1 MAQPVAAQVATG
13 ASQAQP
19 TPVEAPPQRALPGSI
34 DEKAKRLADFFN
46 GEVITDFSDDMA

>member
-1 MAQPVAAQVATG
+1 MPAAPAV
-13 ASQAQP
+13 SQAPP
-19 TPVEAPPQRALPGSI
+19 TTLEAPSPRALPGSI